1 MKSPINRRNGPVQL
15 EELCNLNIHIKAR
28 PSTVSP
34 RTSDTKILWHRNG
47 ALSGAIMQGLDKGD
61 DSDRINYLARL
72 VRAAILASGRDIG
85 RVFLEGFPRAKSAA
99 ITLVPR
105 RMARLPDII
114 TIGRLATIY
123 VYDADANQLEG
134 RLRAALRLERGQ
146 DSLRAAA

>member
-47 ALSGAIMQGLDKGD
+47 ALSGAI
-61 DSDRINYLARL
+61 
-72 VRAAILASGRDIG
+72 
-85 RVFLEGFPRAKSAA
+85 
-99 ITLVPR
+99 TLVPR

-134 RLRAALRLERGQ
+134 CLRAALRLERGQ